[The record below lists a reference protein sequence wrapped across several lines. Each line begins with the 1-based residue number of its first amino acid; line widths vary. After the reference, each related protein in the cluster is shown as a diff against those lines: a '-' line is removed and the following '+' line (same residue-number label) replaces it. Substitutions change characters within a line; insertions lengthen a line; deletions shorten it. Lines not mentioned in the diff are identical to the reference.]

1 MFLGGLNHKKL
12 LFNCLF
18 LIGLCFFICFFYL
31 FLGLF
36 SHDKFFCIFL
46 YLLFFLKKLFFR
58 SPIFFGG
65 EKRKIIVNIIFYYLP

>member
-1 MFLGGLNHKKL
+1 MF
-12 LFNCLF
+12 F
-18 LIGLCFFICFFYL
+18 IGLCFFILFFYL

-36 SHDKFFCIFL
+36 FHDKFFCIFL

-58 SPIFFGG
+58 STIFFGC